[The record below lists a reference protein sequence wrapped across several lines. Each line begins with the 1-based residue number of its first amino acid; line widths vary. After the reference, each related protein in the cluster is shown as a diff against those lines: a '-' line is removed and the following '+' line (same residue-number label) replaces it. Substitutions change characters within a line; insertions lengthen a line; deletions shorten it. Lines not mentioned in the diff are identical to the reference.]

1 MSSNNQYSEDPESID
16 FIQNKNIFAYFYI
29 LSFKQNIKGK
39 KMGNGKGEK
48 GVRIYKG
55 VLTVSFR

>member
-55 VLTVSFR
+55 V